1 MWVVVGL
8 IAGWVLGSTMKGS
21 RYGLAG
27 DLAVAVIGAIVGV
40 WLIAFAVPE
49 ADRGGLV
56 GSAIAAILGAG
67 VFVGLAR
74 LLSRRVAPA

>member
-8 IAGWVLGSTMKGS
+8 IAGWLAGSTMKGS
-21 RYGLAG
+21 GYGLAG
-27 DLAVAVIGAIVGV
+27 DIAVAAVGAIVGV
-40 WLIAFAVPE
+40 WLIAFVVSE

-56 GSAIAAILGAG
+56 GSAIAAVVGAG
-67 VFVGLAR
+67 AFVGLAR